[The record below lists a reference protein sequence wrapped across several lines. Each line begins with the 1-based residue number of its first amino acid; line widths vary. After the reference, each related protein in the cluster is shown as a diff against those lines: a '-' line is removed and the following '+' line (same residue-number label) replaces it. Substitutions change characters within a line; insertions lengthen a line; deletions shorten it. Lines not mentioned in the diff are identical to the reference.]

1 MDKTKVVIRRPR
13 REELS
18 ELHEFFRTVLEDTFQ
33 KEGIPE
39 DSVDLAEE
47 LEMKKA
53 YLDLDIESGGSERYF
68 LVAEM
73 EGNIIGTME
82 FGKQSSLLAEL
93 TKEELRGLPEMGTA
107 FVHPAFQGSGLASM
121 LLHEMEKELRR
132 RSIREYCLDSGY
144 RRAQKIWTRKFGPP
158 DYVFEDYWADGVSH
172 MVWRVPVQGEAG
184 QNIGRQ

>member
-47 LEMKKA
+47 LETKKA

-107 FVHPAFQGSGLASM
+107 F
-121 LLHEMEKELRR
+121 
-132 RSIREYCLDSGY
+132 
-144 RRAQKIWTRKFGPP
+144 
-158 DYVFEDYWADGVSH
+158 
-172 MVWRVPVQGEAG
+172 
-184 QNIGRQ
+184 